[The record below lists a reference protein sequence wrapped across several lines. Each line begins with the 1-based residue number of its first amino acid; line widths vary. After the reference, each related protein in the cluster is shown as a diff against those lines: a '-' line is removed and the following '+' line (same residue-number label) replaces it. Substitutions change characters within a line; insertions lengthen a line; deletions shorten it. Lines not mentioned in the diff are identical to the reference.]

1 MSLIVTKFGGS
12 SVADAE
18 RINRVANIIC
28 SLSRGGNEVVAVVS
42 AQGDTTDELIE
53 KAKQISPRPGSRE
66 MDMLLA
72 TGEQASAALMAMAV
86 ERQGC
91 RAVSLSGPQAGF
103 LTSSRHGIAR
113 IRSIDATRIN
123 TELENNNVVIVAGFQ
138 GAEPGGDITTL
149 GRGGSDTSAVALAA
163 ALGADVCKIY
173 TDVDGVFTADP
184 RKVKNA
190 RKLDSITYDEMLE
203 MATLGAQVLLNR
215 AVELGKKYNVPIE
228 VLSSATGKP
237 GTMVREVNDV
247 EGMVIRGVA
256 KDADVAAISVLGV
269 PDVPGVAFNII
280 SLLAAKKIH
289 VDLILQST
297 GSDGRQDFSFTV
309 PRDMRDTARELLQ
322 NNIEVCKGRD
332 VHINDDVAK
341 VSVVGTGMQSHTG
354 VAAKMFEAL
363 YRAGINILMIATSEI
378 KISVLIGR
386 EDADRAVAAVHE
398 AFFEK

>member
-363 YRAGINILMIATSEI
+363 YRAGINILMITTSEI